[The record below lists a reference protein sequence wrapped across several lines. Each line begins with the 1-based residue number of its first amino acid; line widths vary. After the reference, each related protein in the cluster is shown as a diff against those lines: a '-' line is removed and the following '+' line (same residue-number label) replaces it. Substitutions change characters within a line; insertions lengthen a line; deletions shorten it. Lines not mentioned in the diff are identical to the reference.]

1 MRATPVGARLA
12 PGVGSGRPHAKA
24 GSRQRILDGEL
35 ERERIAGLRLQ
46 YVLHHDPVRLAIAH
60 IPGGPADEAVDGIAM
75 LGLVQRELVGTAVE
89 VVAPVL
95 EPVRPGNE
103 NLSPARWALF
113 AARIP
118 VEDLMSPGRVR
129 AETAA
134 HLVDDDPLAVSCE
147 LDVHDRRLPGAA
159 RRHIIRSG

>member
-1 MRATPVGARLA
+1 
-12 PGVGSGRPHAKA
+12 
-24 GSRQRILDGEL
+24 
-35 ERERIAGLRLQ
+35 
-46 YVLHHDPVRLAIAH
+46 
-60 IPGGPADEAVDGIAM
+60 M

-89 VVAPVL
+89 VVAPVF
-95 EPVRPGNE
+95 ESVRPGNE

-159 RRHIIRSG
+159 RRHIIRSRVMPMPPRQVSVARRCDVPRANRVRRRSAPTASTRRS